1 MSNAYTMEPQD
12 ARRQLRMSIGLVL
25 CMAIGAVV
33 VGFATHPQQPP
44 RKVVIVDDA
53 GVFSGRLVS
62 LNEK

>member
-1 MSNAYTMEPQD
+1 MSNAYTMVPQD

-25 CMAIGAVV
+25 CMAIGAVA
-33 VGFATHPQQPP
+33 VGFATHPHQQP
-44 RKVVIVDDA
+44 RKAVLVDEA